1 MSVLCIAWQIF
12 DLIFLKLIVW
22 SMQKI
27 LIITYYW
34 PPSGGAGVQRWVK
47 LVKYLSVQNI
57 EIHVLTVDQQ
67 YASYS
72 MTDHSIISDI
82 PDNIHIHKTKSFEP
96 INIYGKIVGKNKIPI
111 AGFSNVDNFSLK
123 QKTVNFLRSNLFIP
137 DPRKFWNYFA
147 IKKAKELILK
157 NGIEVVITSSPPH
170 STQLIGRKLKKLLKV
185 KWIADLRDPWTDIY
199 YYPLLYHS
207 KLSKKIDRYY
217 EKKTLESSDAII
229 TVSESLK
236 ELFLQKLQDLP
247 KDKFTIIPNGFD
259 EADFEPAKIIKD
271 FDKFVINYTGSM
283 SLEYHPESF
292 LSVLNGLVET
302 GLFNDFQMNFIGNI
316 HQNIKDSII
325 QSKLNEYTSFIPG
338 VPHNE
343 IIHYQLNCH
352 VLLLIIPE
360 TKHAEGILTGKL
372 FEYLASGNKI
382 ICIGPKHG
390 DAAKIISS
398 CNAGCTLERNEK
410 GKMKEFLCSQYQIYK
425 KNQWV
430 RQVNPEV
437 FKYSRKNQADQ
448 LMKLLQNIH

>member
-1 MSVLCIAWQIF
+1 
-12 DLIFLKLIVW
+12 
-22 SMQKI
+22 MQKI

-283 SLEYHPESF
+283 SLEYHP
-292 LSVLNGLVET
+292 
-302 GLFNDFQMNFIGNI
+302 
-316 HQNIKDSII
+316 
-325 QSKLNEYTSFIPG
+325 
-338 VPHNE
+338 
-343 IIHYQLNCH
+343 
-352 VLLLIIPE
+352 
-360 TKHAEGILTGKL
+360 
-372 FEYLASGNKI
+372 
-382 ICIGPKHG
+382 
-390 DAAKIISS
+390 
-398 CNAGCTLERNEK
+398 
-410 GKMKEFLCSQYQIYK
+410 
-425 KNQWV
+425 
-430 RQVNPEV
+430 
-437 FKYSRKNQADQ
+437 
-448 LMKLLQNIH
+448 